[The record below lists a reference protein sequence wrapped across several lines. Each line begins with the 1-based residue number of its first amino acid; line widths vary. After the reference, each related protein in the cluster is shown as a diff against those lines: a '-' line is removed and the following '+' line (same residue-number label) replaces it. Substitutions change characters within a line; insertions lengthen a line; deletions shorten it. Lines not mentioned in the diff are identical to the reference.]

1 MAITFRPILLFFAA
15 LSLVGALWFWW
26 REPPSVQ
33 KVFDS
38 GSPVIEL
45 TGLASTYA
53 TPRGVTRIR
62 MVTSGGRVFFT
73 DCLAIPFVCTGSSGF
88 SHPVKVSAFFASD
101 APIFWP
107 VSVVNTDGRTVV
119 TVEAGRQTYAL
130 FIEREGSLYRFPLA
144 LAAAFVVFA
153 IWFGK
158 RPAFR

>member
-1 MAITFRPILLFFAA
+1 MTFRPILLFFAA
-15 LSLVGALWFWW
+15 LSLAGTLWLWW
-26 REPPSVQ
+26 CEPPSVQ

-38 GSPVIEL
+38 DSPVIEL

-62 MVTSGGRVFFT
+62 MVTSDGKVFFT

-88 SHPVKVSAFFASD
+88 SHSVKVSAFFASGT
-101 APIFWP
+101 PIFWP

-119 TVEAGRQTYAL
+119 TAEASRQMYAL
-130 FIEREGSLYRFPLA
+130 FMEREGSLYRFLLA

-158 RPAFR
+158 RPAFG